1 MIVIVGNG
9 PAAVSAVE
17 AIRKIDKEVPIR
29 LFSAES
35 FPAYAPNCMENV
47 IREDIGEEALFFKGG
62 FEFYKNNNVDIVLET
77 PIVEIDPDT
86 KSLKTKSGETYKYDK
101 CLVAI
106 GAYSF
111 IPPIEGVD
119 LEGVFS
125 AKSLPDV
132 HKIKDYLRRNEVKD
146 IVIIGAGPI
155 GVEDAQTLLHMGY
168 KVHVVEIFDR
178 ILPRML
184 DHQMSYIYQQALE
197 KEGINFYTGHQ
208 VIAIQGKDRKVK
220 SVLVKKLSN
229 DHSFEINAEMVIMS
243 VGVRPIIN
251 VVKNVEIHKENGRI
265 VGGILT
271 NEYQETSSKDL
282 YAAGDICS
290 SVDIWGN
297 HRWIALFP
305 AAVQEGYVAGFNMVG
320 KKTINTGSVDYNAVK
335 TKKVTAGS
343 GGLFEDADESLVF
356 EKDGVFFKVFI
367 KNDLVYGYQFVGYKN
382 PIKLNPK
389 NRFLSSK
396 ETKMGGI
403 GLESSGVLMHHFMRT
418 KKPLTKFDIES
429 MKMGNLRALSN
440 PAQDIPLWV

>member
-1 MIVIVGNG
+1 M
-9 PAAVSAVE
+9 
-17 AIRKIDKEVPIR
+17 
-29 LFSAES
+29 
-35 FPAYAPNCMENV
+35 
-47 IREDIGEEALFFKGG
+47 
-62 FEFYKNNNVDIVLET
+62 ET
-77 PIVEIDPDT
+77 PIVEIDPDA

-106 GAYSF
+106 GTYSF

-119 LEGVFS
+119 LKGVFS
-125 AKSLPDV
+125 AKSLSDV
-132 HKIKDYLRRNEVKD
+132 YKIKDYLKRNEVKN

-208 VIAIQGKDRKVK
+208 VIAIQGKDGKVK

-229 DHSFEINAEMVIMS
+229 DNSFEINADMVIMS

-251 VVKNVEIHKENGRI
+251 VVKDVEIHKENGRI

-271 NEYQETSSKDL
+271 NEHQETSVKDI

-290 SVDIWGN
+290 SIDIWGH

-343 GGLFEDADESLVF
+343 GGLFEDADKSLVF
-356 EKDGVFFKVFI
+356 EKDGIFFKV
-367 KNDLVYGYQFVGYKN
+367 L
-382 PIKLNPK
+382 
-389 NRFLSSK
+389 
-396 ETKMGGI
+396 
-403 GLESSGVLMHHFMRT
+403 
-418 KKPLTKFDIES
+418 
-429 MKMGNLRALSN
+429 
-440 PAQDIPLWV
+440 

>member
-1 MIVIVGNG
+1 MIVIAGNG

-17 AIRKIDKEVPIR
+17 AIRSVDKDVPIR
-29 LFSAES
+29 IFSSEP

-47 IREDIGEEALFFKGG
+47 VREDISEEALFFKGG
-62 FEFYKNNNVDIVLET
+62 FEFYKKHNVEFIANT
-77 PIVEIDPDT
+77 PIEEIDPVA
-86 KSLKTKSGETYKYDK
+86 KIIKTKNGDIHSYDK

-119 LEGVFS
+119 LEGVYS
-125 AKSLPDV
+125 AKSLSDV
-132 HKIKDYLRRNEVKD
+132 YKIKKYLKTNEVKD
-146 IVIIGAGPI
+146 IVIVGAGPI

-197 KEGINFYTGHQ
+197 KEGIKFYTGHQ
-208 VIAIQGKDRKVK
+208 VIAIQGKDGKVK

-229 DHSFEINAEMVIMS
+229 DHGFEINAQMVIMS

-251 VVKNVEIHKENGRI
+251 VVKNVEIHKENGKI

-271 NEYQETSSKDL
+271 NEHQETSAKDL

-290 SVDIWGN
+290 SIDIWGN

-305 AAVQEGYVAGFNMVG
+305 AAVQEGYVAGFNMAG
-320 KKTINTGSVDYNAVK
+320 KKVINTGSVDYNAVK

-343 GGLFEDADESLVF
+343 GGLFEDADKALSF
-356 EKDGVFFKVFI
+356 EKDGVFFKIFI
-367 KNDLVYGYQFVGYKN
+367 KNDMVYGYQFVGHKS

-389 NRFLSSK
+389 NRFLTPKHTS
-396 ETKMGGI
+396 MGGI
-403 GLESSGVLMHHFMRT
+403 GLESSGVIMHHFMRT
-418 KKPLTKFDIES
+418 KRPLTQFDIES
-429 MKMGNLRALSN
+429 IKLGNLRALSN
-440 PAQDIPLWV
+440 PAKDIPLWV

>member
-1 MIVIVGNG
+1 MIAIVGNG

-17 AIRKIDKEVPIR
+17 AIRKVDKDIPIK

-47 IREDIGEEALFFKGG
+47 LREDISEASLFFKGG
-62 FEFYKNNNVDIVLET
+62 FGFYQKNNVELILET
-77 PIVEIDPDT
+77 PITQIDPYT
-86 KSLKTKSGETYKYDK
+86 KSLKTQKGDVYQYDK
-101 CLVAI
+101 CLVAV

-111 IPPIEGVD
+111 IPPIEGVN

-125 AKSLPDV
+125 AKSLSDV
-132 HKIKDYLRRNEVKD
+132 YKVKDYIRKSDVKSVV
-146 IVIIGAGPI
+146 IVGAGPI

-168 KVHVVEIFDR
+168 DVHVVEIFDR

-208 VIAIQGKDRKVK
+208 LISIQGKNGKVD
-220 SVLVKKLSN
+220 SVLVKSLAK
-229 DHSFEINAEMVIMS
+229 DHTFEIKTELVIMS
-243 VGVRPIIN
+243 VGVRPSIN
-251 VVKNVEIHKENGRI
+251 IVKDVEIHKENGRI

-271 NEYQETSSKDL
+271 NEYQETSAKDL

-290 SVDIWGN
+290 SIDIWGR

-305 AAVQEGYVAGFNMVG
+305 AAMQEGYVAGFNMAG
-320 KKTINTGSVDYNAVK
+320 KKVINTGSVDYNAVK

-343 GGLFEDADESLVF
+343 GGLFEDAERSFTF
-356 EKDGVFFKVFI
+356 EKDGVFFKIFI
-367 KNDLVYGYQFVGYKN
+367 KDDLVYGYQFVGYKS
-382 PIKLNPK
+382 PIKLNPR
-389 NRFLSSK
+389 NRFLPSK
-396 ETKMGGI
+396 EIKMGGI

-429 MKMGNLRALSN
+429 IKLGNLRALSN